1 MQLGQNT
8 RTEINNGTLSYLK
21 AMPQKDITSD
31 GTSSFAMGRKNYYET
46 YAQSPT
52 NAVLKQKKF
61 IGGNRDASSVVARRK
76 TAEIGVGTMNANSQL
91 MSFTTVRDINDGNNA
106 LRRVRAG
113 GTYVPKT
120 AKSATLDPRK
130 YIF

>member
-1 MQLGQNT
+1 MEP
-8 RTEINNGTLSYLK
+8 RTEINNGTLSSLK

-46 YAQSPT
+46 YAPVPT
-52 NAVLKQKKF
+52 NAVWKQKKF

-76 TAEIGVGTMNANSQL
+76 TAEIGVGTMNTGTQP
-91 MSFTTVRDINDGNNA
+91 MSFTTVKDINVGNNA

-113 GTYVPKT
+113 GAYVPKT
-120 AKSATLDPRK
+120 AKFASVDPRK

>member
-1 MQLGQNT
+1 MDLPK
-8 RTEINNGTLSYLK
+8 TEINNGTLSTLK

-46 YAQSPT
+46 YAPVAT
-52 NAVLKQKKF
+52 NAVWKQKKF
-61 IGGNRDASSVVARRK
+61 IGGNRDASSVVARRR
-76 TAEIGVGTMNANSQL
+76 TVEIGVGTMNAAAQA
-91 MSFTTVRDINDGNNA
+91 MSFTTVRDINVGNNA

-113 GTYVPKT
+113 GAYVPKT
-120 AKSATLDPRK
+120 AKSATVDPRK

>member
-1 MQLGQNT
+1 MDLP
-8 RTEINNGTLSYLK
+8 RTEINNGTLSSLK

-46 YAQSPT
+46 YAQAPT
-52 NAVLKQKKF
+52 NAVWKQKKF

-76 TAEIGVGTMNANSQL
+76 TAEIGVGTMNAGAQA
-91 MSFTTVRDINDGNNA
+91 MSFTTVKDINVRNNA

-113 GTYVPKT
+113 GAYVPKT
-120 AKSATLDPRK
+120 AKSASVDPRK